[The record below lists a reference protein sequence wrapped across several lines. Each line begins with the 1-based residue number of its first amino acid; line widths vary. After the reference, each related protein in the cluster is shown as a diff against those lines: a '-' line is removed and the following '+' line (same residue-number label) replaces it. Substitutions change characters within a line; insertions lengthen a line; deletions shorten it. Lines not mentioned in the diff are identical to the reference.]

1 MIAWLR
7 LAQLAHRS
15 EHGAAERDVIAGVD
29 AARMALPGW
38 HRRVDAARMAP
49 PRRAG
54 NQTRSVVEAGTTS
67 LIMMRRTSEASIGHP
82 M

>member
-29 AARMALPGW
+29 AAG
-38 HRRVDAARMAP
+38 MAP
-49 PRRAG
+49 PRRAD
-54 NQTRSVVEAGTTS
+54 NQTRIVIEAGTTS
-67 LIMMRRTSEASIGHP
+67 LIMMRRTSEASIGRP

>member
-7 LAQLAHRS
+7 LAQLARRS
-15 EHGAAERDVIAGVD
+15 EHGVGERDVIAEMD
-29 AARMALPGW
+29 AARMAL
-38 HRRVDAARMAP
+38 

-54 NQTRSVVEAGTTS
+54 NQTRSVVEAGATS

>member
-1 MIAWLR
+1 MIAWLRLAQLIAWLR

-29 AARMALPGW
+29 TAG
-38 HRRVDAARMAP
+38 MAP
-49 PRRAG
+49 PRRVG
-54 NQTRSVVEAGTTS
+54 NQTRIVGEPGITP